1 VHGGKSGKGCF
12 DGDSRR
18 GEKRPT
24 SSRACD
30 GESVMDKR
38 MTGSVGVHERPTQRE
53 NDCQKGED
61 VSVTNEGED

>member
-1 VHGGKSGKGCF
+1 
-12 DGDSRR
+12 
-18 GEKRPT
+18 
-24 SSRACD
+24 
-30 GESVMDKR
+30 MDKR